1 MSSDENNGGY
11 GGPEEIVRHACPEG
25 MVNYCATKDEANSWM
40 SVDLGAGRSLVV
52 DHYCWRNGFAANGDI
67 AFRHWRL
74 EGSNDG
80 RTWTTLKTHTND
92 ESLKAED
99 GSVAHWAV
107 DGVSTAYRH
116 FRVIQTGKNATGRHD
131 HLITQGME
139 LYGELLLD

>member
-1 MSSDENNGGY
+1 
-11 GGPEEIVRHACPEG
+11 
-25 MVNYCATKDEANSWM
+25 M

-52 DHYCWRNGFAANGDI
+52 DHYCWRNSFPGDGNHTL
-67 AFRHWRL
+67 RTWRL

-80 RTWTTLKTHTND
+80 RTWTTLKTHNND
-92 ESLKAED
+92 QSLKKEA

-116 FRVIQTGKNATGRHD
+116 FRVIQTGKNAFNHD
-131 HLITQGME
+131 YLVTQGME

>member
-1 MSSDENNGGY
+1 M
-11 GGPEEIVRHACPEG
+11 RHACPEG
-25 MVNYCATKDEANSWM
+25 MRQHYCTTKNTANSWM

-52 DHYCWRNGFAANGDI
+52 DHYCWRSGFAGGWGSCTL
-67 AFRHWRL
+67 RTWRF

-80 RTWTTLKTHTND
+80 RTWTTLKTHNND
-92 ESLKAED
+92 QSLKGED

-116 FRVIQTGKNATGRHD
+116 FRVIQTGKNAANGDFLVTN
-131 HLITQGME
+131 GME